1 MASTAL
7 ERILPRSGT
16 GTRRHS
22 ACAMRAAFT
31 AASISASDALAR
43 RTTSR
48 LSTGEMQT
56 MSGMWLFLRH
66 PRACPAHPSIKSLS
80 KQMDRRVKPGNDEPL
95 IPLEPAHQLPIRH
108 ASVVFKLLPLRG
120 VHVVIDHRIAQ
131 RRAQHLRFIERLCR
145 LAQSLRHLRQLRT
158 VIGVARKGRIE
169 RQLLFDSL
177 QPRRDQRRKGE
188 IWIEVRAA
196 DAALYADRLAS
207 LPAQPKARGAIVPAP
222 HRLGRREGAD
232 LETLVRIDVGRKK

>member
-1 MASTAL
+1 GRPICHASSGAISLRMASIASTAL

-66 PRACPAHPSIKSLS
+66 PR
-80 KQMDRRVKPGNDEPL
+80 
-95 IPLEPAHQLPIRH
+95 
-108 ASVVFKLLPLRG
+108 
-120 VHVVIDHRIAQ
+120 
-131 RRAQHLRFIERLCR
+131 
-145 LAQSLRHLRQLRT
+145 QLRT
-158 VIGVARKGRIE
+158 MIGVAGKGRIE

-177 QPRRDQRRKGE
+177 QPRGDQRRKGE

-196 DAALYADRLAS
+196 DAALDADRLAP
-207 LPAQPKARGAIVPAP
+207 LPAQPEARGAIVAAP
-222 HRLGRREGAD
+222 HGLGRREGAD
-232 LETLVRIDVGRKK
+232 